1 MKRSV
6 PGVYDLDLPE
16 PMAAPVV
23 FDSPH
28 SGDDYPA
35 DFDTI
40 VPMARLRRAEDMH
53 VDALFQAAPAFG
65 AALLTARFPRCYIDP
80 NRAVDDIDQRLI
92 EGRWPD
98 PVRATEKSRL
108 GHGLIW
114 RISPPDRPIYDRR
127 LSVAEVRGRIEA
139 YYRPYHAA
147 LDEALGAAHR
157 QFGEVWH
164 VDCHSMPAVSA
175 PLVGHAAGGAGRRRA
190 DFVIGDRD
198 GTVCA
203 PEFSALVRETLEAM
217 GYAVALNDPYKGV
230 ELIRAHSNP
239 AKGRHSLQLEIN
251 RALYM
256 DENSFER
263 TAGFPRLHH
272 DLDHLI
278 ETVCDWAAARGVA
291 EAAE

>member
-1 MKRSV
+1 MKRSI
-6 PGVYDLDLPE
+6 PGVLDLRLPDA
-16 PMAAPVV
+16 MAAPVV

-40 VPMARLRRAEDMH
+40 VPMARLRRAEDMF
-53 VDALFQAAPAFG
+53 VDALFAAAPGFG
-65 AALLTARFPRCYIDP
+65 VALLTARFPRSYIDP
-80 NRAVDDIDQRLI
+80 NRAADDIDPRLI
-92 EGRWPD
+92 EGVWPD
-98 PVRATEKSRL
+98 PVRVTDKSRL

-127 LSVAEVRGRIEA
+127 LSVAEVRGRIDA

-147 LDEALGAAHR
+147 LDAALGAAHQR
-157 QFGEVWH
+157 FGEVWH
-164 VDCHSMPAVSA
+164 VNCHSMPAVSA
-175 PLVGHAAGGAGRRRA
+175 PLVNDGRTGGGRRRA

-198 GTVCA
+198 GTACA
-203 PEFSALVRETLEAM
+203 PEFSALIRETLEAM

-256 DENSFER
+256 DEDSFAKTTR
-263 TAGFPRLHH
+263 FPRLKA
-272 DLDHLI
+272 DIDRLI
-278 ETVCDWAAARGVA
+278 ETICDWAAGRSVA